1 MHDVLTMFWKEGK
14 EILEMNGPRGGFIR
28 LLIWFGV
35 FGVFLPLQLGEAWL
49 SSPAALLLWVWFPI
63 FVVANTT
70 AGTVAGERERHTLET
85 LLASRLPDRAVL
97 FGKVW
102 AAVAYGWL
110 LTLGSIVLGVATVNL
125 ARPGPFRFLAPA
137 LAAGGPLLSL
147 LAAIAA
153 AGIGT
158 HVSLYA
164 PTVRQAQQTLS
175 LATLLLF
182 LAPTFG
188 TQALPSGMRARLAAA
203 VSGLPAGRAI
213 AAAAVTL
220 AVLDAVLLVTA
231 AVRFRRDRLILD

>member
-1 MHDVLTMFWKEGK
+1 MHDVLTVFWKEGK

-35 FGVFLPLQLGEAWL
+35 FGVFLPLELGEAWL

-70 AGTVAGERERHTLET
+70 AGTVAGEREHHTLET

-110 LTLGSIVLGVATVNL
+110 LTLGSIVMGVITVNL
-125 ARPGPFRFLAPA
+125 VMPGAFRFPAPL

-147 LAAIAA
+147 LAAITA
-153 AGIGT
+153 AGIGV

-182 LAPTFG
+182 LVPTFG
-188 TQALPSGMRARLAAA
+188 AQALPSGMRARLAAA
-203 VSGLPAGRAI
+203 VSDLPAGRAVVAAAFVLAFLDAI
-213 AAAAVTL
+213 LLAAAA
-220 AVLDAVLLVTA
+220 A
-231 AVRFRRDRLILD
+231 RFRRERLILD